1 MLEQSEIN
9 NLLNTLLA
17 SQANN
22 PSSGDPK
29 ALEVKVYD
37 FAQPENIP
45 SDFLHALESI
55 NHQFGRSLAGML
67 TGLLSTGVQVEALS
81 VEQMTYRQFCHQVPD
96 VTVLGVFSLTPLD
109 GTALLEINPHLV
121 WYVIDRCLGGTG
133 EITTTPREISLMEK
147 GLLEEL
153 FRRILR
159 DMSKAWEM
167 LMPAQLTLRDLGTN
181 PITMRSAQPDD
192 RMVVSSY
199 SITVQEVNALCTCA
213 IPISNLDFERLL
225 NPDHKWNEDERQ
237 TAAHEQEKLREAVAM
252 IPVSVRACL
261 RDIGVP
267 IGELTSLREGDVIYL
282 NAAATDPIEVRISNH
297 RCLKGRPLNLGA
309 TLAIEVLNVESEE
322 HYDHA

>member
-1 MLEQSEIN
+1 MLEQNEIN

-22 PSSGDPK
+22 PASGDPK

-133 EITTTPREISLMEK
+133 EIVTTPREISLMEK

-159 DMSKAWEM
+159 DMSKAWEV
-167 LMPAQLTLRDLGTN
+167 LMPAQMVLRDLGTN
-181 PITMRSAQPDD
+181 PVTMRCAQPDD
-192 RMVVSSY
+192 RMVVSSF
-199 SITVQEVNALCTCA
+199 SITVQDVNALCTCT
-213 IPISNLDFERLL
+213 IPISHLDFERLL
-225 NPDHKWNEDERQ
+225 NMEHQWNEDERQ
-237 TAAHEQEKLREAVAM
+237 RATREQQTLNEAVAM

-267 IGELTSLREGDVIYL
+267 IGELASLRVGDVIYL
-282 NAAATDPIEVRISNH
+282 NAAATDPVEVRIANLRS
-297 RCLKGRPLNLGA
+297 LKGRPLNLGT
-309 TLAIEVLNVESEE
+309 TLAIEVLDVESEDCN
-322 HYDHA
+322 DHA